1 MHREDLSNRRRLWIA
16 GGIGLVV
23 AGTMLAIFVSLIGG
37 TVMQVRS
44 ADPVT
49 AQQELPQELTPVP
62 TTSEPPPTSATP
74 SPTTRPSRTPQRQ
87 PTLTAT
93 PVQAAA
99 YDRIDLSGSFP
110 GLPAGTPLQVQRRE
124 GGSWVA
130 FPVSLQTGA
139 GGEFTTYVETG
150 RLGAN
155 LFRVTATGSARST
168 ATVTV
173 QIG

>member
-1 MHREDLSNRRRLWIA
+1 MDNEDLSNRRRLWVA

-23 AGTMLAIFVSLIGG
+23 AGTMLAVFVSLVGG
-37 TVMQVRS
+37 TVMQLRT

-49 AQQELPQELTPVP
+49 AQQDLPPALTPVP
-62 TTSEPPPTSATP
+62 TTTKPPPTSATP
-74 SPTTRPSRTPQRQ
+74 PPTTRPSRTPQRQ

-93 PVQAAA
+93 PEQAAP

-110 GLPAGTPLQVQRRE
+110 GAPAGTRLQVQRRE

-139 GGEFTTYVETG
+139 GGDFSTYVETG

-155 LFRVTATGSARST
+155 LFRVMATGSARST

-173 QIG
+173 RIG